1 MITFENTKKY
11 NNKGGMGENL
21 RHRENKLKITDIN
34 STWSVIKLNLS
45 ALNT

>member
-1 MITFENTKKY
+1 MITFENIKKY

-21 RHRENKLKITDIN
+21 RHRENKITDIN
-34 STWSVIKLNLS
+34 STCSVIKLNLS